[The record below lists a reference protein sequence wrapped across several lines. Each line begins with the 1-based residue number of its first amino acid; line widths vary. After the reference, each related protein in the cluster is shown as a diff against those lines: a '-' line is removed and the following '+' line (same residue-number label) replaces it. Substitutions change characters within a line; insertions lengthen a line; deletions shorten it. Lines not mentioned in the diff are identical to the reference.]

1 MATVRPLRPPPPAER
16 DPALSDRAL
25 DNLRFIRDTMERAGT
40 FTAISGWGIAAVGVV
55 AMIASLVARIRPT
68 VEWRVGTWVATAAA
82 CIALSMVATARKAR
96 RSEVSMVSGPA
107 QKLALAFSPAMIV
120 GALLTAA
127 LLRIGA
133 NDLLPGVW
141 MLLYGTAVVAGGAFS
156 VRIIPVM
163 GLCFIILGAAALFAP
178 PSLGEWLMVG
188 GFGLVHVVFG
198 IRIARRHGG

>member
-1 MATVRPLRPPPPAER
+1 MATVTPLRPPPEER

-40 FTAISGWGIAAVGVV
+40 FTAISGWGIAAVGAV
-55 AMIASLVARIRPT
+55 AMVAALVARARPA
-68 VEWRVGTWVATAAA
+68 VEWRIGTWLTTAAV
-82 CIALSMVATARKAR
+82 CIALSLAATARKAR
-96 RSEVSMVSGPA
+96 RTDLSMVSGPA
-107 QKLALAFSPAMIV
+107 QKLALAFSPAMVV

-141 MLLYGTAVVAGGAFS
+141 LLLYGTAVVAGGAFS

-163 GLCFIILGAAALFAP
+163 GVCFMTLGAAALFAP
-178 PSLGEWLMVG
+178 PAVGEWLMVS

-198 IRIARRHGG
+198 IQIARRHGG

>member
-1 MATVRPLRPPPPAER
+1 MATVRPLRPPPTER

-55 AMIASLVARIRPT
+55 AMVAAVVARVRPT
-68 VEWRVGTWVATAAA
+68 VEWRVGTWLTTAAV
-82 CIALSMVATARKAR
+82 CIALSLAATARKAR
-96 RSEVSMVSGPA
+96 RTDLSMVSGPA
-107 QKLALAFSPAMIV
+107 QKLALAFSPAMVV

-127 LLRIGA
+127 LLRNGA

-141 MLLYGTAVVAGGAFS
+141 LLLYGTAVVTGGAFS

-163 GLCFIILGAAALFAP
+163 GVCFMTLGAAALFAP
-178 PSLGEWLMVG
+178 PAIGEWLMVA
-188 GFGLVHVVFG
+188 GFGLVHMGFG
-198 IRIARRHGG
+198 IQIARRHGG

>member
-1 MATVRPLRPPPPAER
+1 MATVRPLRPRPADR

-55 AMIASLVARIRPT
+55 AMIAAAVARVRPT
-68 VEWRVGTWVATAAA
+68 VEWRVGTWVATAVA
-82 CIALSMVATARKAR
+82 CIALSMAATARKAR

-133 NDLLPGVW
+133 THLLPGVW
-141 MLLYGTAVVAGGAFS
+141 LLLYGTAVVAGGAFS

-163 GLCFIILGAAALFAP
+163 GLCFMVLGAAALFAP
-178 PSLGEWLMVG
+178 PALGEWLMVA

-198 IRIARRHGG
+198 IQIARRHGG

>member
-1 MATVRPLRPPPPAER
+1 MATVRPLRPPPSAER

-40 FTAISGWGIAAVGVV
+40 FTAISGWGIAAVGGVAILA
-55 AMIASLVARIRPT
+55 AMIARVRPT

-141 MLLYGTAVVAGGAFS
+141 LLLYGTAVVAGGAFS

-178 PSLGEWLMVG
+178 PSLGEWLMVA

-198 IRIARRHGG
+198 IQIARRHGG

>member
-1 MATVRPLRPPPPAER
+1 MATVRPLRPPPVER

-25 DNLRFIRDTMERAGT
+25 DNLRFIRETMERAGT

-55 AMIASLVARIRPT
+55 AMLAALIARVRPT

-82 CIALSMVATARKAR
+82 CIALSMWATARKAR
-96 RSEVSMVSGPA
+96 RSNISMVSGPA
-107 QKLALAFSPAMIV
+107 QKLALAFAPAMVV

-133 NDLLPGVW
+133 NELLPGVW
-141 MLLYGTAVVAGGAFS
+141 LLLYGTAVVAGGTFS

-163 GLCFIILGAAALFAP
+163 GLCFMTLGAASLFTPAWI
-178 PSLGEWLMVG
+178 GEWLMVG
-188 GFGLVHVVFG
+188 GFGVVHVIFG
-198 IRIARRHGG
+198 IQIARRHGG

>member
-1 MATVRPLRPPPPAER
+1 MATVRPLRPPPVER

-25 DNLRFIRDTMERAGT
+25 DNLRFIRETMERAGT
-40 FTAISGWGIAAVGVV
+40 FTAISGWGIVAVGVV
-55 AMIASLVARIRPT
+55 AMVAAFVARLRPT
-68 VEWRVGTWVATAAA
+68 VEWRVGTWVVTAAA
-82 CIALSMVATARKAR
+82 CIALSLWATARKAR
-96 RSEVSMVSGPA
+96 RSELSMVSGPA
-107 QKLALAFSPAMIV
+107 QKLALAFSPAMVV

-141 MLLYGTAVVAGGAFS
+141 LLLYGTAVVAGGAFS

-163 GLCFIILGAAALFAP
+163 GLSFMVLGAAALFAP
-178 PSLGEWLMVG
+178 PVLGDWLMVG

-198 IRIARRHGG
+198 TQIARRHGG

>member
-1 MATVRPLRPPPPAER
+1 MATVTPLRPPPVER

-25 DNLRFIRDTMERAGT
+25 DNLRFIRETMERAGT

-55 AMIASLVARIRPT
+55 AMAAAYVTTVRQTVA
-68 VEWRVGTWVATAAA
+68 WRVGTWVITAAV
-82 CIALSMVATARKAR
+82 CIALSLWATARKAR
-96 RSEVSMVSGPA
+96 RSELSMVSGPA
-107 QKLALAFSPAMIV
+107 QKLALAFSPAMLV

-127 LLRIGA
+127 LLRIGV

-141 MLLYGTAVVAGGAFS
+141 LLLYGTAVVAGGAFS

-163 GLCFIILGAAALFAP
+163 GVCFMVLGAVALFAP
-178 PSLGEWLMVG
+178 PAAGEWLMVA

-198 IRIARRHGG
+198 IQIARRHGG

>member
-1 MATVRPLRPPPPAER
+1 MATVRPLRPPPVER

-25 DNLRFIRDTMERAGT
+25 DNLRFIRETMERAGT

-55 AMIASLVARIRPT
+55 AMLAALIARARPT

-82 CIALSMVATARKAR
+82 CIALSMWATARKAR
-96 RSEVSMVSGPA
+96 RSKISMVSGPA
-107 QKLALAFSPAMIV
+107 QKLALAFAPAMVV

-133 NDLLPGVW
+133 NELLPGVW
-141 MLLYGTAVVAGGAFS
+141 LLLYGTAVVAGGTFS

-163 GLCFIILGAAALFAP
+163 GLCFMTLGAASLFTPAWI
-178 PSLGEWLMVG
+178 GEWLMVG
-188 GFGLVHVVFG
+188 GFGVVHVIFG
-198 IRIARRHGG
+198 IQIARRHGG

>member
-1 MATVRPLRPPPPAER
+1 MATVRPLRPPPVER

-25 DNLRFIRDTMERAGT
+25 DNLRFIRETMERAGT

-55 AMIASLVARIRPT
+55 AMMAALVAGARAT
-68 VEWRVGTWVATAAA
+68 VEWRVGTWVTTAAA
-82 CIALSMVATARKAR
+82 CIALSLWATAQKAR
-96 RSEVSMVSGPA
+96 RSDLSMVSGPA
-107 QKLALAFSPAMIV
+107 QKLALAFSPAMVV

-141 MLLYGTAVVAGGAFS
+141 LLLYGTAVVAGGAFS

-163 GLCFIILGAAALFAP
+163 GLCFMVLGAVALFAP
-178 PSLGEWLMVG
+178 ASVGAWLMVA

-198 IRIARRHGG
+198 VQIARRHGG